1 MALALRFAARSDVGL
16 LRRRNDDSAYAGPRL
31 LAVADGMGGHVGG
44 DVASSVV
51 VATIAPLDEDSP
63 GPDLLDRLSRAV
75 ESANEALSDTVHSDR
90 ALEGMGTTLTALL
103 RAGSR
108 LGLVHIGDSRCYL
121 LRDGVLQ
128 QLTRDDTFVQ
138 TLVDE
143 KRITAEEAGNHPQRS
158 MITNALQGQDAID
171 MHLSVREAR
180 AGDRYLLCSD
190 GLSSVVSEETLRD
203 TLAAGDPE
211 TAAEAAVDL
220 ALRGGGPDNI
230 TLIIADVVDVDDSPS
245 DIPQVVGAAAA
256 PPAASGPRSRPGGA
270 AAKAARLGAER
281 NGGRAGGAESGTS
294 AGAGDAGAPRAD
306 NPRAGRTRRWV
317 GRSALALVILALAG
331 GAGWGAYAW
340 SQQQYYVGVD
350 QGTIAIYQGLS
361 QEVGPVELSS
371 LYEVQEDLTVDD
383 LPVFARSRV
392 ENGLPADDLDSARL
406 IVDQLRADAALCDRP
421 AAAAEAAPT
430 PAPTPEPTSPEA
442 PTAVP
447 TPGRAATPDGTAG
460 PTAMPTPTPD
470 PTVTPFSLGPG
481 APAIDCGEQE

>member
-75 ESANEALSDTVHSDR
+75 ESANEALGDIVDSDR

-143 KRITAEEAGNHPQRS
+143 KRITVEEAGNHPQRS
-158 MITNALQGQDAID
+158 MITNAMQGQDAID

-211 TAAEAAVDL
+211 AAAEAAVDL

-230 TLIIADVVDVDDSPS
+230 TLIIADVVDVDASPS

-256 PPAASGPRSRPGGA
+256 PPAASGPRGGPGGA

-281 NGGRAGGAESGTS
+281 NGGPSRGAESGAS
-294 AGAGDAGAPRAD
+294 AGAGEAAAPRAD

-317 GRSALALVILALAG
+317 GRSALAVVLLALAG

-340 SQQQYYVGVD
+340 SQQQYYVGTD

-383 LPVFARSRV
+383 LPVFARSRI

-406 IVDQLRADAALCDRP
+406 IVDQLRADATLCNPP
-421 AAAAEAAPT
+421 AAAPEATPT
-430 PAPTPEPTSPEA
+430 PAPTSPEA

-447 TPGRAATPDGTAG
+447 TPARTATPDSTAG
-460 PTAMPTPTPD
+460 RTAVPTPTPD